1 MGQAASLDL
10 AGQLIRADFKL
21 RYQGSR
27 LGYLWAL
34 LGPLASFLV
43 LFVVFSHIFTR
54 AIPHYP
60 LHLFSGL
67 VLWNFFAEGTQVGLQ
82 ALVSKTQLL
91 SRVALSQRLVVIAAT
106 GQALI
111 TFGFTSSILAIFF
124 WLLAVPI
131 TLPSVIAYGLFAVAV
146 YLIIIG
152 VSLLLA
158 PLQVRYRDIG
168 HIWSVLLRV
177 GFFASPIIYAVT
189 SLPPLYQRWLW
200 LNPVGYSI
208 YHLRQTLLHGEPFA
222 WEAFSF
228 VFTLALAV
236 LLLGQLI
243 SSALERQTAEL
254 L

>member
-1 MGQAASLDL
+1 MGQASSLDL
-10 AGQLIRADFKL
+10 VWQLVRADFKL

-43 LFVVFSHIFTR
+43 LYVVFSHIFTR
-54 AIPHYP
+54 TIPHYP

-82 ALVSKTQLL
+82 SLVSKAQLL
-91 SRVALSQRLVVIAAT
+91 SRVALSQRLVVVAAT

-111 TFGFTSSILAIFF
+111 TFGFTSSILGIFF

-131 TLPSVIAYGLFAVAV
+131 TLPAGIAYGLFAAAV

-152 VSLLLA
+152 ASLLLA

-177 GFFASPIIYAVT
+177 GFFASPIIYAVS
-189 SLPPLYQRWLW
+189 SLPSSYQRWLW
-200 LNPVGYSI
+200 LNPIGYSI
-208 YHLRQTLLHGEPFA
+208 HHLRQTLLHGEPVA
-222 WEAFSF
+222 WEALGF
-228 VFTLALAV
+228 VFGLAV
-236 LLLGQLI
+236 IAVLVGQLI
-243 SSALERQTAEL
+243 FNGLERHTAEL